1 VKHAEAIPNIKIPN
15 LKPIQ
20 LAKNHTL
27 AYGETYDSTQCAS
40 LNAIFGG
47 DIRPME
53 RASMGG

>member
-27 AYGETYDSTQCAS
+27 SYGETYDSTQCVS
-40 LNAIFGG
+40 LNAIFDG
-47 DIRPME
+47 DISPMQRPF
-53 RASMGG
+53 MGG